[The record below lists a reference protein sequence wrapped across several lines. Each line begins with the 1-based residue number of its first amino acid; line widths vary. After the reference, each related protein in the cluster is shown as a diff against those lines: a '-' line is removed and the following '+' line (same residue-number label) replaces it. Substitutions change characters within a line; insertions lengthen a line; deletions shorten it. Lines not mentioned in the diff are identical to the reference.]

1 MCHDTAGRAGRGMVV
16 RSLAAVAAT
25 LAISSATVQAQSA
38 MPANFVYLR
47 DIDPTIAQDMRYAGA
62 DNLVGRPI
70 TGYDAPECILRRDVA
85 DALRRVQAELAASG
99 LGLKVYD
106 CYRPQR
112 AVRAMAQWSQDG
124 RPVGSS
130 KRYFPNLH
138 KANLFA
144 FGYLASVSRHSS
156 GTAIDLTLVQAA
168 RTSAAPFD
176 PAASYGPCTAPAT
189 QRSPDD
195 SIDMGTGY
203 DCLDVNSHTRSP
215 AVAPEQRRW
224 RTTLVAAMAK
234 HGFANYHKEWWHFSY
249 GPANAPHY
257 DFPIRPRRSASAP

>member
-1 MCHDTAGRAGRGMVV
+1 ML
-16 RSLAAVAAT
+16 RSIGVAAAA
-25 LAISSATVQAQSA
+25 LALSCAAAQAQSA
-38 MPANFVYLR
+38 MPPNFVYLR
-47 DIDPTIAQDMRYAGA
+47 DIDPSIAQDMRYAGA
-62 DNLVGRPI
+62 DNFIGRPI
-70 TGYDAPECILRRDVA
+70 VGYDAPECILRRDVA

-124 RPVGSS
+124 RPVGES

-144 FGYLASVSRHSS
+144 LGYLSSVSRHAS

-168 RTSAAPFD
+168 RAAAARFD
-176 PAASYGPCTAPAT
+176 PAATYGPCTAPAA

-203 DCLDVNSHTRSP
+203 DCLDVSSHTRSP
-215 AVAPEQRRW
+215 AVSAEQRRW
-224 RTTLVAAMAK
+224 RATLVTAMAR

-249 GPANAPHY
+249 GPPNAPHY
-257 DFPIRPRRSASAP
+257 DFPIRPRRSANAP